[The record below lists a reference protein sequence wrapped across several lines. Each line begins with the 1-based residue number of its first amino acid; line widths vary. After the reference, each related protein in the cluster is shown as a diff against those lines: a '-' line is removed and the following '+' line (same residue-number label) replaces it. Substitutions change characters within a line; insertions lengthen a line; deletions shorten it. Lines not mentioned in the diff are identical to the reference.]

1 MYRLIGSIHWER
13 EDMVAYTD
21 GDSFQREMDAL
32 LRVRENGSHPNI
44 CTLQENFEK
53 RGNYYLVLDV
63 LYIMLAGRHPFDPT
77 GRATDEEIEEA
88 IKKGSP
94 PTRVLSSRQIR
105 WLTLGA
111 LKYTRDQVWTSGLL
125 EIRHTPLRLT
135 HLPRLSVDTEAFDMW
150 ALGCVLYIMLAGR
163 HPFDPT
169 GRATDEEIEEAI
181 KKGSP
186 PTRDSPY

>member
-1 MYRLIGSIHWER
+1 MIGITCCRKSYAWCSAQ
-13 EDMVAYTD
+13 DK
-21 GDSFQREMDAL
+21 F
-32 LRVRENGSHPNI
+32 GS
-44 CTLQENFEK
+44 K
-53 RGNYYLVLDV
+53 V
-63 LYIMLAGRHPFDPT
+63 
-77 GRATDEEIEEA
+77 
-88 IKKGSP
+88 
-94 PTRVLSSRQIR
+94 
-105 WLTLGA
+105 

-150 ALGCVLYIMLAGR
+150 ALGCVLYIMLADR

>member
-1 MYRLIGSIHWER
+1 
-13 EDMVAYTD
+13 
-21 GDSFQREMDAL
+21 
-32 LRVRENGSHPNI
+32 
-44 CTLQENFEK
+44 
-53 RGNYYLVLDV
+53 
-63 LYIMLAGRHPFDPT
+63 
-77 GRATDEEIEEA
+77 
-88 IKKGSP
+88 
-94 PTRVLSSRQIR
+94 
-105 WLTLGA
+105 LTLGA

-186 PTRDSPY
+186 PTRDSPYTSHLSDSAVNLLERLLQNKQHKRPTAMQMLEHPWTKGMTARTDKTKDIDTKLNAFRTLNSMPSGSTKAN